1 MKKKKGDQKREI
13 IKKCMTSGGVMW
25 MYGWMDGRIGC
36 NRGGTF
42 CAEELQRKWRA
53 KTFNAAGLSSQI
65 CEKQTGNT
73 TNSKDIFSVGR
84 KCSGKIF

>member
-1 MKKKKGDQKREI
+1 
-13 IKKCMTSGGVMW
+13 
-25 MYGWMDGRIGC
+25 MDGWTDGSDVTAGELFARRSSKESGEQKLSMP
-36 NRGGTF
+36 RGS
-42 CAEELQRKWRA
+42 A
-53 KTFNAAGLSSQI
+53 QI